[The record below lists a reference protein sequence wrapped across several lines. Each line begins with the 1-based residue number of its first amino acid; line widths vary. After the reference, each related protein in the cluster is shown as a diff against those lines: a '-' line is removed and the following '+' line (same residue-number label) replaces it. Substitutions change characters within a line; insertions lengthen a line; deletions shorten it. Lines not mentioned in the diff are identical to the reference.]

1 LTQVGYFFNV
11 KITNWLEILMF
22 YQAYQQNFSVFNV
35 SSQDWAKGAV
45 YGMALEVGVMKEF
58 LEMISGKN
66 WNGFQVDVKPII

>member
-1 LTQVGYFFNV
+1 
-11 KITNWLEILMF
+11 MF